1 MTMDS
6 GAQQP
11 VRSAYRHY
19 ILFLCCFTY
28 FLAYLDRHVFATLL
42 TPIKEE
48 FGLSDATLGLLSGM
62 AFALTYS
69 LLGLPMGGLADR
81 SSRKKILVAC
91 VLIWSVMTLVCGV
104 AKSAVMLTIGRLG
117 VGAGESGVTPSA
129 ISIISDLYPKSSRAR
144 AIACYPIC
152 GALGAAAALPI
163 GAHLASAFGWRSVFL
178 VLCIPGIVLATVIG
192 LTFREQGRPTSPEGP
207 AQSGEVHLSFRQT
220 LWHIIRQ
227 PHLMYLFAAAGLMSM
242 MTSMAGWLPAFYQR
256 SHDLTLIE
264 IGNTMGIVLA
274 ITGPLGMFCGGWLAD
289 RLGQGGTSRIMYLLA
304 GISLLEIVT
313 AALMLLTPSFQ
324 VSILWMFIW
333 GLTTVAWAAPCFTLS
348 QNLAPIHGKATSMA
362 VLNVFNN
369 IIGYGLGPVIT
380 GGISTGIGAIAGAE
394 SLRWSLI
401 TLGCGMGLLP
411 ALMFLL
417 AARAYTARAET
428 IEVAGG

>member
-1 MTMDS
+1 
-6 GAQQP
+6 
-11 VRSAYRHY
+11 
-19 ILFLCCFTY
+19 
-28 FLAYLDRHVFATLL
+28 
-42 TPIKEE
+42 
-48 FGLSDATLGLLSGM
+48 
-62 AFALTYS
+62 
-69 LLGLPMGGLADR
+69 
-81 SSRKKILVAC
+81 
-91 VLIWSVMTLVCGV
+91 
-104 AKSAVMLTIGRLG
+104 
-117 VGAGESGVTPSA
+117 
-129 ISIISDLYPKSSRAR
+129 
-144 AIACYPIC
+144 
-152 GALGAAAALPI
+152 
-163 GAHLASAFGWRSVFL
+163 
-178 VLCIPGIVLATVIG
+178 
-192 LTFREQGRPTSPEGP
+192 
-207 AQSGEVHLSFRQT
+207 
-220 LWHIIRQ
+220 
-227 PHLMYLFAAAGLMSM
+227 
-242 MTSMAGWLPAFYQR
+242 
-256 SHDLTLIE
+256 
-264 IGNTMGIVLA
+264 
-274 ITGPLGMFCGGWLAD
+274 
-289 RLGQGGTSRIMYLLA
+289 MYLLA

-348 QNLAPIHGKATSMA
+348 QNLAPMHGKATSMA